1 MYSQVSDLIT
11 HNSPYVRAAVLRYI
25 ARIDSE
31 NSYILLTR
39 HLQDPQPVVRME
51 AIDQLDECNFVD
63 AVELIRP
70 MVNDEDKDVR
80 QAAQTALIHL
90 ES

>member
-1 MYSQVSDLIT
+1 
-11 HNSPYVRAAVLRYI
+11 
-25 ARIDSE
+25 
-31 NSYILLTR
+31 
-39 HLQDPQPVVRME
+39 ME